1 MKKQVK
7 YVFITGGVV
16 SSLGKGVT
24 SASLALLL
32 KSRGYRVFMQK
43 LDPYLN
49 VDPGTMS
56 PYQHGEVFVTDDG
69 AETDLDLGHYERFAG
84 VTCSKAS
91 NYTSGRIYSA
101 VLARERAGGYLGGTV
116 QVVPHITDEIKAAI
130 RSAGEAHGDEP
141 SPDIVLC
148 EIGGVSG
155 DIESL
160 PFLEAA
166 RQFRFEEGNEN
177 TCFVHL
183 TLGPYLKAAG
193 ELKTKPSQHSV
204 GMLRN
209 IGIIPDILVCRTEMT
224 IPEEHLK
231 KLAMFCNVK
240 RECVIEEKDVADS
253 VYAVP
258 RELREQGLDEQ
269 VLRQVRLDLW
279 PIKHTVWD
287 TLVRKAT
294 QPKKRCRIA
303 LVGKYISIRD
313 AYKSVHEALQH
324 AGMANDCKVE
334 VIPIEAEE
342 LLAAKN
348 AESAKKKDLCD
359 LCDLCGKKLKDIDG
373 ILVPGGFG
381 SRGVEGKIA
390 AIKYAREKKIPF
402 LGICLGMQCT
412 VIEYAR
418 DVLGWKDANSTEF
431 DENTTHPVIDLMEE
445 QRGVTQKGG
454 TMRLGAYP
462 CVLEKG
468 SLADKLYSHKGHKDN
483 SACSASLGTR
493 FARLGSLQ
501 NASPAFAAVTRLCV
515 KNKDAPVISE
525 RHRHRYEF
533 ANDTKAQKAIEA
545 AGLVASG
552 LSPDGKLVEIVEL
565 PGHPYFIA
573 SQFHP
578 EFKSRPTIPHPLF
591 NGLVKAA
598 LRNGK
603 RGTGTGERIPRAKR
617 VAEGDALAGV
627 GTERGS
633 EE

>member
-32 KSRGYRVFMQK
+32 KSRGYKVFMQK

-141 SPDIVLC
+141 APDIVLC

-166 RQFRFEEGNEN
+166 RQFRFEEGEEN

-183 TLGPYLKAAG
+183 TLVPYLKAAG

-342 LLAAKN
+342 IIN
-348 AESAKKKDLCD
+348 HE
-359 LCDLCGKKLKDIDG
+359 IH
-373 ILVPGGFG
+373 
-381 SRGVEGKIA
+381 KI
-390 AIKYAREKKIPF
+390 
-402 LGICLGMQCT
+402 
-412 VIEYAR
+412 
-418 DVLGWKDANSTEF
+418 
-431 DENTTHPVIDLMEE
+431 H
-445 QRGVTQKGG
+445 
-454 TMRLGAYP
+454 
-462 CVLEKG
+462 EKG
-468 SLADKLYSHKGHKDN
+468 SKLSCGSCISSSTLARRRYRSSESV
-483 SACSASLGTR
+483 SACSAPSLSMRAMSSAGKTPTR
-493 FARLGSLQ
+493 RS
-501 NASPAFAAVTRLCV
+501 STRT
-515 KNKDAPVISE
+515 P
-525 RHRHRYEF
+525 
-533 ANDTKAQKAIEA
+533 
-545 AGLVASG
+545 
-552 LSPDGKLVEIVEL
+552 
-565 PGHPYFIA
+565 
-573 SQFHP
+573 
-578 EFKSRPTIPHPLF
+578 
-591 NGLVKAA
+591 
-598 LRNGK
+598 
-603 RGTGTGERIPRAKR
+603 RIP
-617 VAEGDALAGV
+617 
-627 GTERGS
+627 
-633 EE
+633 

>member
-16 SSLGKGVT
+16 SSLGKGIT

-32 KSRGYRVFMQK
+32 KSRGYKVFMQK

-84 VTCSKAS
+84 VTCTKAS

-130 RSAGEAHGDEP
+130 RSAGEHDC
-141 SPDIVLC
+141 DIVLC

-166 RQFRFEEGNEN
+166 RQFRFEAGAEN

-183 TLGPYLKAAG
+183 TLVPYLRAAG

-204 GMLRN
+204 GQLRA

-224 IPEEHLK
+224 IPEEHLR
-231 KLAMFCNVK
+231 KLALFCNVK

-258 RELREQGLDEQ
+258 RELRKQGLDEQ
-269 VLRQVRLDLW
+269 VLHQLHLDIW

-294 QPKKRCRIA
+294 KPKKKCRIA
-303 LVGKYISIRD
+303 LVGKYIAIRD
-313 AYKSVHEALQH
+313 AYKSIHEALQH
-324 AGMANDCKVE
+324 AGMAKDCKVE
-334 VIPIEAEE
+334 VVPIEAEE

-348 AESAKKKDLCD
+348 AENAK
-359 LCDLCGKKLKDIDG
+359 KKLKDIDG

-390 AIKYAREKKIPF
+390 AIKYAREHKIPF

-431 DENTTHPVIDLMEE
+431 DEHTQHAVIDLMES

-462 CVLEKG
+462 CILKKG
-468 SLADKLYSHKGHKDN
+468 SLAAKLYKNVMTG
-483 SACSASLGTR
+483 LTR
-493 FARLGSLQ
+493 FTGLSGD
-501 NASPAFAAVTRLCV
+501 ASQTPNPVNPVNPVEQKYAAG
-515 KNKDAPVISE
+515 VISE
-525 RHRHRYEF
+525 RHRHRYEL
-533 ANDTKAQKAIEA
+533 AYDSEARKALEA
-545 AGLVASG
+545 AGLEVG
-552 LSPDGKLVEIVEL
+552 GTSPDGKLVEIVEL
-565 PGHPYFIA
+565 PQTKHPYFVA
-573 SQFHP
+573 GQFHP
-578 EFKSRPTIPHPLF
+578 EFKSRPTAPHPLF
-591 NGLVKAA
+591 LGLVAAA
-598 LRNGK
+598 LK
-603 RGTGTGERIPRAKR
+603 RSAK
-617 VAEGDALAGV
+617 
-627 GTERGS
+627 
-633 EE
+633 

>member
-16 SSLGKGVT
+16 SSLGKGIT

-32 KSRGYRVFMQK
+32 KSRGYKVFMQK

-101 VLARERAGGYLGGTV
+101 VLSRERAGGYLGGTV

-130 RSAGEAHGDEP
+130 HSAGEHDC
-141 SPDIVLC
+141 DIVLC

-166 RQFRFEEGNEN
+166 RQFRFEEGTEN

-183 TLGPYLKAAG
+183 TLVPYLKAAG

-204 GMLRN
+204 GQLRA

-258 RELREQGLDEQ
+258 RELRLQGLDEQ
-269 VLRQVRLDLW
+269 VLRQLRLDVW

-294 QPKKRCRIA
+294 KPKRECTIA

-313 AYKSVHEALQH
+313 AYKSIHEALQH
-324 AGMANDCKVE
+324 AGMANDCKVH
-334 VIPIEAEE
+334 VVPIEAEVLE
-342 LLAAKN
+342 DCDFPTEVQRHREKN
-348 AESAKKKDLCD
+348 SCKLCD
-359 LCDLCGKKLKDIDG
+359 SAPLRELEKIDG

-390 AIKYAREKKIPF
+390 AIRYARETKIPF

-418 DVLGWKDANSTEF
+418 DVVGWDDANSTEF
-431 DENTTHPVIDLMEE
+431 NEQTEHPVIDLMEE
-445 QRGVTQKGG
+445 QRGITQKGG

-462 CVLEKG
+462 CVLKKG
-468 SLADKLYSHKGHKDN
+468 SLAARLYKNTEYGKQKGAGN
-483 SACSASLGTR
+483 SATE
-493 FARLGSLQ
+493 
-501 NASPAFAAVTRLCV
+501 
-515 KNKDAPVISE
+515 ISE

-533 ANDTKAQKAIEA
+533 ANASEAQKALED

-565 PGHPYFIA
+565 PAHPYFIA
-573 SQFHP
+573 TQFHP
-578 EFKSRPTIPHPLF
+578 EFKSRPTSPHPLF

-598 LRNGK
+598 LQKKAGK
-603 RGTGTGERIPRAKR
+603 KK
-617 VAEGDALAGV
+617 
-627 GTERGS
+627 
-633 EE
+633 

>member
-32 KSRGYRVFMQK
+32 KSRGYKVFMQK

-49 VDPGTMS
+49 IDPGTMS
-56 PYQHGEVFVTDDG
+56 PSQHGEVFVTDDG

-84 VTCSKAS
+84 VTCTKAS

-130 RSAGEAHGDEP
+130 RSAGEHDC
-141 SPDIVLC
+141 DIVLC

-166 RQFRFEEGNEN
+166 RQFRFEEGAEN

-183 TLGPYLKAAG
+183 TLVPYLKAAG

-209 IGIIPDILVCRTEMT
+209 IGIIPDILVCRTEMP
-224 IPEEHLK
+224 IPEEHK
-231 KLAMFCNVK
+231 QKLAMFCNVR
-240 RECVIEEKDVADS
+240 RERVIEEQDVTDS

-258 RELREQGLDEQ
+258 RELRKHGLDEQ
-269 VLRQVRLDLW
+269 VLRQLHLDIW
-279 PIKHTVWD
+279 PIKHTAWD

-294 QPKKRCRIA
+294 KPKRHCRIA

-313 AYKSVHEALQH
+313 AYKSIHEALQH

-348 AESAKKKDLCD
+348 AESAKKKDLCG
-359 LCDLCGKKLKDIDG
+359 LCDLCGKKLKDIDA

-390 AIKYAREKKIPF
+390 AIRYARENKIPF

-418 DVLGWKDANSTEF
+418 DVLGWRDANSTEF
-431 DENTTHPVIDLMEE
+431 DEKTVHPVIDMMEE
-445 QRGVTQKGG
+445 QRGITQKGG

-462 CVLEKG
+462 CVLKKN
-468 SLADKLYSHKGHKDN
+468 SLA
-483 SACSASLGTR
+483 
-493 FARLGSLQ
+493 ARLYC
-501 NASPAFAAVTRLCV
+501 ATE
-515 KNKDAPVISE
+515 ISE
-525 RHRHRYEF
+525 RHRHRYELD
-533 ANDTKAQKAIEA
+533 ANGDAAAALEK
-545 AGLVASG
+545 AGLAISG
-552 LSPDGKLVEIVEL
+552 LSPDGKLVEMIEL
-565 PGHPYFIA
+565 PNHPYFIA
-573 SQFHP
+573 CQFHP
-578 EFKSRPTIPHPLF
+578 EFKSRPTAPHPLF

-598 LRNGK
+598 LKAN
-603 RGTGTGERIPRAKR
+603 
-617 VAEGDALAGV
+617 LA
-627 GTERGS
+627 
-633 EE
+633 

>member
-141 SPDIVLC
+141 APDIVLC

-166 RQFRFEEGNEN
+166 RQFRFEEGEEN

-183 TLGPYLKAAG
+183 TLVPYLKAAG

-224 IPEEHLK
+224 IPEEHLR

-269 VLRQVRLDLW
+269 VLRQVRLDVW

-334 VIPIEAEE
+334 VVPIEAEE
-342 LLAAKN
+342 ILTQRRRG
-348 AESAKKKDLCD
+348 AEAGKESSSSASDGQQAGKSSKSLCD
-359 LCDLCGKKLKDIDG
+359 SASLRLKNIDG

-468 SLADKLYSHKGHKDN
+468 SLADKLYSHKEHKDN
-483 SACSASLGTR
+483 SAPLGTR

-501 NASPAFAAVTRLCV
+501 NASPASAAVTRLCV
-515 KNKDAPVISE
+515 KNKEAPVISE
-525 RHRHRYEF
+525 RHRHRYEL
-533 ANDTKAQKAIEA
+533 AYDSAARAALEK
-545 AGLVASG
+545 AGLKVSG
-552 LSPDGKLVEIVEL
+552 TSPDGKLVEIVEL
-565 PGHPYFIA
+565 PQSKHPYFIA
-573 SQFHP
+573 GQFHP

-598 LRNGK
+598 LKNGK
-603 RGTGTGERIPRAKR
+603 REEGKGKR
-617 VAEGDALAGV
+617 E
-627 GTERGS
+627 
-633 EE
+633 

>member
-1 MKKQVK
+1 MKKKTK

-16 SSLGKGVT
+16 SSLGKGIT

-32 KSRGYRVFMQK
+32 KSRGYKVFMQK

-84 VTCSKAS
+84 VTCSQAS

-130 RSAGEAHGDEP
+130 RAAGEHDC
-141 SPDIVLC
+141 DIVLC

-166 RQFRFEEGNEN
+166 RQFRFEEGEEN

-183 TLGPYLKAAG
+183 TLVPYLKAAG

-224 IPEEHLK
+224 IPEEHLA

-258 RELREQGLDEQ
+258 RELRLQGLDEQ
-269 VLRQVRLDLW
+269 VLKQLHLDIW

-294 QPKKRCRIA
+294 QPKRTCTIA

-324 AGMANDCKVE
+324 AGMANDCKVN
-334 VIPIEAEE
+334 VKCIEAEE
-342 LLAAKN
+342 FEGSASLRELKN
-348 AESAKKKDLCD
+348 
-359 LCDLCGKKLKDIDG
+359 IDG

-418 DVLGWKDANSTEF
+418 DVLGWTDAHSTEF
-431 DENTTHPVIDLMEE
+431 DASTTHPVIDLMEE
-445 QRGVTQKGG
+445 QRGITQKGG

-462 CVLEKG
+462 CVVKKG
-468 SLADKLYSHKGHKDN
+468 SLAAKLYGRSE
-483 SACSASLGTR
+483 
-493 FARLGSLQ
+493 
-501 NASPAFAAVTRLCV
+501 
-515 KNKDAPVISE
+515 ISE

-533 ANDTKAQKAIEA
+533 ANATDAQQAIEA
-545 AGLVASG
+545 AGLKATG
-552 LSPDGKLVEIVEL
+552 RSPDGQLVEIVEL

-573 SQFHP
+573 AQFHP
-578 EFKSRPTIPHPLF
+578 EFKSRPTAPHPLF

-598 LRNGK
+598 LAR
-603 RGTGTGERIPRAKR
+603 
-617 VAEGDALAGV
+617 
-627 GTERGS
+627 S
-633 EE
+633 SHS

>member
-16 SSLGKGVT
+16 SSLGKGIT

-32 KSRGYRVFMQK
+32 KSRGYKVFMQK

-116 QVVPHITDEIKAAI
+116 QVVPHITNEIKAAI
-130 RSAGEAHGDEP
+130 RSAGEHDC
-141 SPDIVLC
+141 DIVLC

-166 RQFRFEEGNEN
+166 RQFRFEEGAEN

-183 TLGPYLKAAG
+183 TLVPYLKAAG

-204 GMLRN
+204 GQLRA
-209 IGIIPDILVCRTEMT
+209 IGIIPDILVCRTEMP
-224 IPEEHLK
+224 IPREHLE
-231 KLAMFCNVK
+231 KLAMFCNV
-240 RECVIEEKDVADS
+240 RRDCVIEEKDVTDS

-258 RELREQGLDEQ
+258 RELHKQHLDEQ
-269 VLRQVRLDLW
+269 VLKQLHLDIW
-279 PIKHTVWD
+279 PIRHTVWD
-287 TLVRKAT
+287 TLVKKAT
-294 QPKKRCRIA
+294 RPKHECTIA

-324 AGMANDCKVE
+324 AGMAHNAKVHVDC
-334 VIPIEAEE
+334 IEAEE
-342 LLAAKN
+342 VEKNPKLLAKA
-348 AESAKKKDLCD
+348 
-359 LCDLCGKKLKDIDG
+359 DG

-381 SRGVEGKIA
+381 GRGVPGKVA
-390 AIKYAREKKIPF
+390 AIKWAREKGVPF

-431 DENTTHPVIDLMEE
+431 DEKTTHPVIDLMEE
-445 QRGVTQKGG
+445 QKKVTAKGG

-462 CVLEKG
+462 CILKKG
-468 SLADKLYSHKGHKDN
+468 SLAAKLYK
-483 SACSASLGTR
+483 A
-493 FARLGSLQ
+493 Q
-501 NASPAFAAVTRLCV
+501 E
-515 KNKDAPVISE
+515 ISE

-533 ANDTKAQKAIEA
+533 ALGTPMQQAIEK
-545 AGLVASG
+545 AGLRVSG
-552 LSPDGKLVEIVEL
+552 TSPDGKLVEIVEL
-565 PGHPYFIA
+565 PTHPYFIA
-573 SQFHP
+573 GQFHP
-578 EFKSRPTIPHPLF
+578 EFKSRPTDPHPLF
-591 NGLVKAA
+591 KGLVAAA
-598 LRNGK
+598 LK
-603 RGTGTGERIPRAKR
+603 QKKFKKKK
-617 VAEGDALAGV
+617 
-627 GTERGS
+627 
-633 EE
+633 

>member
-1 MKKQVK
+1 MKRKVK

-84 VTCSKAS
+84 VTCTKAS
-91 NYTSGRIYSA
+91 NFTSGRIYSA

-116 QVVPHITDEIKAAI
+116 QVVPHITDEIKAAM
-130 RSAGEAHGDEP
+130 RSAGEHDC
-141 SPDIVLC
+141 DIVLC

-166 RQFRFEEGNEN
+166 RQFRFEAGPEN

-183 TLGPYLKAAG
+183 TLVPYLKAAG

-204 GMLRN
+204 GQLRA

-224 IPEEHLK
+224 IPEEHLQ
-231 KLAMFCNVK
+231 KLALFCNVR
-240 RECVIEEKDVADS
+240 RECVIEEKDVSDS

-258 RELREQGLDEQ
+258 RELRDQHLDEQ
-269 VLRQVRLDLW
+269 VLKQLHLPLN

-294 QPKKRCRIA
+294 KPKRTCRIA
-303 LVGKYISIRD
+303 LVGKYTAVRD
-313 AYKSVHEALQH
+313 AYKSIYEALHH
-324 AGMANDCKVE
+324 AGMAKNCKVE
-334 VIPIEAEE
+334 VVPVEAEE
-342 LLAAKN
+342 LAHGTRVLA
-348 AESAKKKDLCD
+348 SA
-359 LCDLCGKKLKDIDG
+359 DG
-373 ILVPGGFG
+373 IIVPGGFG

-390 AIKYAREKKIPF
+390 AIKHARENRIPF

-418 DVLGWKDANSTEF
+418 DVLGWKNANSTEF
-431 DENTTHPVIDLMEE
+431 DGGTSHPVIDLMEE
-445 QRGVTQKGG
+445 QRGVEQKGG

-462 CVLEKG
+462 CILAKG
-468 SLADKLYSHKGHKDN
+468 SLA
-483 SACSASLGTR
+483 
-493 FARLGSLQ
+493 ARLYKTSE
-501 NASPAFAAVTRLCV
+501 
-515 KNKDAPVISE
+515 ISE

-533 ANDTKAQKAIEA
+533 ANGTETQTVLSA
-545 AGLVASG
+545 AGLRVG
-552 LSPDGKLVEIVEL
+552 GVSPDGKLVEAVEL
-565 PGHPYFIA
+565 AQTEHPYFIA
-573 SQFHP
+573 CQFHP
-578 EFKSRPTIPHPLF
+578 EFKSRPTAPHPLF
-591 NGLVKAA
+591 TGLVAA
-598 LRNGK
+598 ACAARS
-603 RGTGTGERIPRAKR
+603 RSH
-617 VAEGDALAGV
+617 ALAAAGRG
-627 GTERGS
+627 GTLNSSGLKR
-633 EE
+633 

>member
-32 KSRGYRVFMQK
+32 KSRGYKVFMQK

-84 VTCSKAS
+84 VTCTKAS
-91 NYTSGRIYSA
+91 NFTSGRIYSA

-130 RSAGEAHGDEP
+130 RCAGEHDC
-141 SPDIVLC
+141 DIVLC

-166 RQFRFEEGNEN
+166 RQFRFEEGTDN

-183 TLGPYLKAAG
+183 TLVPYLKAAG

-209 IGIIPDILVCRTEMT
+209 IGIIPDILVCRTEMP
-224 IPEEHLK
+224 IPEEHK
-231 KLAMFCNVK
+231 QKLAMFCNVR
-240 RECVIEEKDVADS
+240 RECVVEEQDVTDS

-258 RELREQGLDEQ
+258 RELRKQGLDEQ
-269 VLRQVRLDLW
+269 VLRQLHLDIW
-279 PIKHTVWD
+279 PIKHTAWD

-294 QPKKRCRIA
+294 KPKRRCRIA
-303 LVGKYISIRD
+303 LVGKYITIRD
-313 AYKSVHEALQH
+313 AYKSIHEALQH
-324 AGMANDCKVE
+324 AGMAKDCKVE
-334 VIPIEAEE
+334 LVPIEAEE
-342 LLAAKN
+342 IVNHKIHEKGSRL
-348 AESAKKKDLCD
+348 S
-359 LCDLCGKKLKDIDG
+359 CGSCVSWFKDIDG

-390 AIKYAREKKIPF
+390 AIRFAREHKIPF

-418 DVLGWKDANSTEF
+418 DVLGWPDANSTEF
-431 DENTTHPVIDLMEE
+431 DEKTPHPVIDLMEE
-445 QRGVTQKGG
+445 QRGITQKGG

-462 CVLEKG
+462 CILKKG
-468 SLADKLYSHKGHKDN
+468 SLAAKLYGTTKDTKYTKN
-483 SACSASLGTR
+483 ENALSCASCVSWLGQDG
-493 FARLGSLQ
+493 AL
-501 NASPAFAAVTRLCV
+501 
-515 KNKDAPVISE
+515 KISE
-525 RHRHRYEF
+525 RHRHRYEL
-533 ANDTKAQKAIEA
+533 AYDSDVRERLEA
-545 AGLVASG
+545 KGLKVSG
-552 LSPDGKLVEIVEL
+552 VSPDGKLAEIVEL

-573 SQFHP
+573 CQFHP
-578 EFKSRPTIPHPLF
+578 EFKSRPTTPHPLF
-591 NGLVKAA
+591 LGLVDAA
-598 LRNGK
+598 LKTQRK
-603 RGTGTGERIPRAKR
+603 IPR
-617 VAEGDALAGV
+617 
-627 GTERGS
+627 
-633 EE
+633 

>member
-32 KSRGYRVFMQK
+32 KSRGYKVFMQK

-84 VTCSKAS
+84 VTCTKAS

-101 VLARERAGGYLGGTV
+101 VLAREREGGYLGGTV

-130 RSAGEAHGDEP
+130 QSAGEHDC
-141 SPDIVLC
+141 DIVLC

-166 RQFRFEEGNEN
+166 RQFRFEEGVEN

-183 TLGPYLKAAG
+183 TLVPYLKAAG

-209 IGIIPDILVCRTEMT
+209 IGIVPDILVCRTEMP
-224 IPEEHLK
+224 IPEEHK
-231 KLAMFCNVK
+231 QKLALFCNVK
-240 RECVIEEKDVADS
+240 RECVIEEKDVTDS

-258 RELREQGLDEQ
+258 RELRKQGLDEQ
-269 VLRQVRLDLW
+269 VLRQLHLDIW
-279 PIKHTVWD
+279 PIKHTIWD

-313 AYKSVHEALQH
+313 AYKSIHEALQH
-324 AGMANDCKVE
+324 AGMEKNCKVE
-334 VIPIEAEE
+334 VVPIEAED
-342 LLAAKN
+342 LIASGNRASDNRKSGRRSPN
-348 AESAKKKDLCD
+348 AECPA
-359 LCDLCGKKLKDIDG
+359 KLKGIDG

-390 AIKYAREKKIPF
+390 AIRYAREHKVPF

-412 VIEYAR
+412 VIEFAR
-418 DVLGWKDANSTEF
+418 DVLGWADANSTEF

-462 CVLEKG
+462 CELEKG
-468 SLADKLYSHKGHKDN
+468 SLAAKMYGEAK
-483 SACSASLGTR
+483 
-493 FARLGSLQ
+493 
-501 NASPAFAAVTRLCV
+501 
-515 KNKDAPVISE
+515 ISE
-525 RHRHRYEF
+525 RHRHRYEL
-533 ANDTKAQKAIEA
+533 AYESEARERLEA
-545 AGLVASG
+545 AGLKVSG

-565 PGHPYFIA
+565 PQHPYFIA
-573 SQFHP
+573 CQFHP
-578 EFKSRPTIPHPLF
+578 EFKSRPTTPHPLF
-591 NGLVKAA
+591 VGLVAAA
-598 LRNGK
+598 LKGRNSK
-603 RGTGTGERIPRAKR
+603 
-617 VAEGDALAGV
+617 
-627 GTERGS
+627 
-633 EE
+633 

>member
-1 MKKQVK
+1 MKKKTK

-16 SSLGKGVT
+16 SSLGKGIT

-32 KSRGYRVFMQK
+32 KSRGYKVFMQK

-84 VTCSKAS
+84 VTCSQAS

-130 RSAGEAHGDEP
+130 RSAGEHDC
-141 SPDIVLC
+141 DIVLC

-166 RQFRFEEGNEN
+166 RQFRFEEGEEN

-183 TLGPYLKAAG
+183 TLVPYLKAAG

-224 IPEEHLK
+224 IPEEHLA

-258 RELREQGLDEQ
+258 RELRLQGLDEQ
-269 VLRQVRLDLW
+269 VLKQLHLDIW

-294 QPKKRCRIA
+294 KPKRTCTIA

-324 AGMANDCKVE
+324 AGMANDCKVN
-334 VIPIEAEE
+334 VKCIEAEE
-342 LLAAKN
+342 FEGSASLRELKN
-348 AESAKKKDLCD
+348 
-359 LCDLCGKKLKDIDG
+359 IDG

-418 DVLGWKDANSTEF
+418 DVLGWTDANSTEF
-431 DENTTHPVIDLMEE
+431 DASTAHPVIDLMEE
-445 QRGVTQKGG
+445 QRGITQKGG

-462 CVLEKG
+462 CVVKKG
-468 SLADKLYSHKGHKDN
+468 SLAAKLYGRSE
-483 SACSASLGTR
+483 
-493 FARLGSLQ
+493 
-501 NASPAFAAVTRLCV
+501 
-515 KNKDAPVISE
+515 ISE

-533 ANDTKAQKAIEA
+533 ANATDAQQAIEA
-545 AGLVASG
+545 AGLKATG
-552 LSPDGKLVEIVEL
+552 RSPDGQLVEIVEL

-573 SQFHP
+573 AQFHP
-578 EFKSRPTIPHPLF
+578 EFKSRPTAPHPLF

-598 LRNGK
+598 LAR
-603 RGTGTGERIPRAKR
+603 
-617 VAEGDALAGV
+617 
-627 GTERGS
+627 S
-633 EE
+633 SHS

>member
-16 SSLGKGVT
+16 SSLGKGIT

-32 KSRGYRVFMQK
+32 KSRGYKVFMQK

-49 VDPGTMS
+49 IDPGTMS

-116 QVVPHITDEIKAAI
+116 QVVPHITNEIKAAI
-130 RSAGEAHGDEP
+130 RSAGEHDC
-141 SPDIVLC
+141 DIVLC

-166 RQFRFEEGNEN
+166 RQFRFEEGAEN

-183 TLGPYLKAAG
+183 TLVPYLKAAG

-204 GMLRN
+204 GQLRA
-209 IGIIPDILVCRTEMT
+209 IGIIPDILVCRTEMP
-224 IPEEHLK
+224 IPREHLE
-231 KLAMFCNVK
+231 KLAMFCNV
-240 RECVIEEKDVADS
+240 RRDCVIEEKDVTDS

-258 RELREQGLDEQ
+258 RELHKQHLDEQ
-269 VLRQVRLDLW
+269 VLKQLHLDIW
-279 PIKHTVWD
+279 PIRHTVWD
-287 TLVRKAT
+287 TLVKKAT
-294 QPKKRCRIA
+294 RPKHECTIA

-324 AGMANDCKVE
+324 AGMAHNAKVHVDC
-334 VIPIEAEE
+334 IEAEE
-342 LLAAKN
+342 VEKNPKLLAKA
-348 AESAKKKDLCD
+348 
-359 LCDLCGKKLKDIDG
+359 DG

-381 SRGVEGKIA
+381 GRGVPGKVA
-390 AIKYAREKKIPF
+390 AIKWAREKGVPF

-431 DENTTHPVIDLMEE
+431 DEKTTHPVIDLMEE
-445 QRGVTQKGG
+445 QKKVTAKGG

-462 CVLEKG
+462 CILKKG
-468 SLADKLYSHKGHKDN
+468 SLAAKLYK
-483 SACSASLGTR
+483 A
-493 FARLGSLQ
+493 Q
-501 NASPAFAAVTRLCV
+501 E
-515 KNKDAPVISE
+515 ISE

-533 ANDTKAQKAIEA
+533 ALGTPMQQAIEK
-545 AGLVASG
+545 AGLRVSG
-552 LSPDGKLVEIVEL
+552 TSPDGKLVEIVEL
-565 PGHPYFIA
+565 PTHPYFIA
-573 SQFHP
+573 GQFHP
-578 EFKSRPTIPHPLF
+578 EFKSRPTDPHPLF
-591 NGLVKAA
+591 KGLVAAA
-598 LRNGK
+598 LK
-603 RGTGTGERIPRAKR
+603 QKKFEKKK
-617 VAEGDALAGV
+617 
-627 GTERGS
+627 
-633 EE
+633 